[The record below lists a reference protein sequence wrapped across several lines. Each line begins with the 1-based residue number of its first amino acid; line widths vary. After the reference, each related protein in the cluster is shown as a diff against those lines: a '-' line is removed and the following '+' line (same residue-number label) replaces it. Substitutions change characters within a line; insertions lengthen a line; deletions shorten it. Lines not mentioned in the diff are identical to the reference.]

1 MEKDL
6 TKLSLEELHIY
17 KQNAYQTLA
26 GLERL
31 LPGLQKTAYEHKDYA
46 RVVSVYKCLEEEMN
60 DRIMK
65 AVEKDKNHEQS

>member
-6 TKLSLEELHIY
+6 TKLQLEELHIY
-17 KQNAYQTLA
+17 KQNAYQKLA
-26 GLERL
+26 DLGRL
-31 LPGLQKTAYEHKDYA
+31 LPGLPKTAYEHKDYL
-46 RVVSVYKCLEEEMN
+46 RVGSVYKRLEEEMN